1 MDNKRGVHGSEGDN
15 RFGTG
20 DKLWITGFSRVKG
33 LGSTMSVV
41 AAFRNG
47 AKIDRISVSI

>member
-1 MDNKRGVHGSEGDN
+1 VDNKRGVHGSGGDN

-20 DKLWITGFSRVKG
+20 DKPWLTGFSRDKG
-33 LGSTMSVV
+33 LGSTMFVV

-47 AKIDRISVSI
+47 VKID